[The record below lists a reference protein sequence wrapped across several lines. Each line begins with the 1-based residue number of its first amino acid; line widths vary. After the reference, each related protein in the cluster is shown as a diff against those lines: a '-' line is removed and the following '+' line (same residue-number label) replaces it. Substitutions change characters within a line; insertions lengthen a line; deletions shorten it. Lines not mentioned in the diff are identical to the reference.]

1 MTTLFTID
9 FDGTCVEHEYPR
21 IGADVPGAADT
32 LRELTGR
39 GDLLILWTMRS
50 DGPLADAVAWFERR
64 GIEIVGA
71 NESPG
76 QASWTNSPKAYA
88 HVYIDDAALGCPLVH
103 PPAGTPGSPRP
114 YVDWPAVRRLLGL
127 DPAAPSA

>member
-1 MTTLFTID
+1 MNTLYAID

-21 IGADVPGAADT
+21 VGPDVPGAVDT
-32 LRELTGR
+32 LLELTAR
-39 GDLLILWTMRS
+39 GDYLILWTMRS
-50 DGPLADAVAWFERR
+50 DGPLADAVAWFARH

-103 PPAGTPGSPRP
+103 PGITTRGLQPRP
-114 YVDWPAVRRLLGL
+114 YVDWVGVRRLLGL
-127 DPAAPSA
+127 DVG